1 MNILS
6 SRTGLL
12 DELFRDFSSP
22 GFFLTSF
29 PPSRLRRVLPIR
41 EWIRWTRALAFFQ
54 LWLNFTLRLIA

>member
-22 GFFLTSF
+22 GFFINIM
-29 PPSRLRRVLPIR
+29 P
-41 EWIRWTRALAFFQ
+41 
-54 LWLNFTLRLIA
+54 